1 MHYLN
6 NDPRFYQMTIQILL
20 LIYGIGWLQFDIS
33 WFEVGIL
40 TGSALLTQ
48 YILTKALELP
58 SFEPKSALIS
68 GLSLSLLIRAEEIW
82 LLIFAAVLTIVSK
95 FAFRWKEK
103 HLFNPSNFGIIIM
116 MLISGKIWVSTGQW
130 GNVALFGFSLAC
142 LGGWVVYKA
151 LRSDIVIAFL
161 IFYGMV
167 FFGRALWLGD
177 PLTIPFH
184 QMQNGTF
191 LLFSFFMISDPKMTP
206 NSRIGRIILAFLV
219 AIGAGFVQFVLFR
232 TNGLLWSLAFFSLWI
247 PLLDKW
253 FPAQPYDWRM

>member
-1 MHYLN
+1 M
-6 NDPRFYQMTIQILL
+6 
-20 LIYGIGWLQFDIS
+20 
-33 WFEVGIL
+33 
-40 TGSALLTQ
+40 
-48 YILTKALELP
+48 
-58 SFEPKSALIS
+58 
-68 GLSLSLLIRAEEIW
+68 
-82 LLIFAAVLTIVSK
+82 
-95 FAFRWKEK
+95 
-103 HLFNPSNFGIIIM
+103 M
-116 MLISGKIWVSTGQW
+116 MLISGKVWVSAGQW
-130 GNVALFGFSLAC
+130 GNVALFGFTLAC
-142 LGGWVVYKA
+142 LGGWIVYKA

-177 PLTIPFH
+177 PLTIPLH
-184 QMQNGTF
+184 QIQNGTF

-253 FPAQPYDWRM
+253 FPAQSYQWRQ

>member
-1 MHYLN
+1 MPQLST
-6 NDPRFYQMTIQILL
+6 DPRFYQMAIQLLL
-20 LIYGIGWLQFDIS
+20 LIYGIGWLQFDIG
-33 WFEVGIL
+33 WFEVAIL
-40 TGSALLTQ
+40 TGSTLLTQ
-48 YILTKALELP
+48 YILTKALILP
-58 SFEPKSALIS
+58 FFEPKSALIS
-68 GLSLSLLIRAEEIW
+68 GLSLSLLIRAEESW

-95 FAFRWKEK
+95 FAFRWQGK

-116 MLISGKIWVSTGQW
+116 MLCSGKVWVSTGQW
-130 GNVALFGFSLAC
+130 GNIALFGFTLAC
-142 LGGWVVYKA
+142 CGGWIVYKV

-161 IFYGMV
+161 IFYGV
-167 FFGRALWLGD
+167 ILVGRALWLGD
-177 PLTIPFH
+177 PLTIPLH
-184 QMQNGTF
+184 QIQNGTF

-253 FPAQPYDWRM
+253 FPAQPYDWRT

>member
-1 MHYLN
+1 MQTVR
-6 NDPRFYQMTIQILL
+6 NDPRFYQITVQIVLL
-20 LIYGIGWLQFDIS
+20 FYGIGWLHFEIS
-33 WFEVGIL
+33 WFEVFIL
-40 TGSALLTQ
+40 ISSALCTQ
-48 YILTKALELP
+48 YILTTTLELP
-58 SFEPKSALIS
+58 HFEPKSALIS

-95 FAFRWKEK
+95 FALRWKEK
-103 HLFNPSNFGIIIM
+103 HLFNPSNFGIIAM
-116 MLISGKIWVSTGQW
+116 MLISGKVWVSTGQW
-130 GNVALFGFSLAC
+130 GNVALFGFALAC
-142 LGGWVVYKA
+142 LGGWVVYKS

-161 IFYGMV
+161 ICYIAIFV
-167 FFGRALWLGD
+167 GRAMWLGD
-177 PLTIPFH
+177 PLSIPLH

-219 AIGAGFVQFVLFR
+219 AMGAGFVQFVLFR

-253 FPAQPYDWRM
+253 FPAQSFNWRT

>member
-1 MHYLN
+1 MHIFP
-6 NDPRFYQMTIQILL
+6 NDPRFYQMSIQLLL

-33 WFEVGIL
+33 WLEVGIL

-48 YILTKALELP
+48 YILTKALNLP
-58 SFEPKSALIS
+58 YFEPKSALIS
-68 GLSLSLLIRAEEIW
+68 GLSLGLLIRAEEIW

-95 FAFRWKEK
+95 FAFRWKGK

-116 MLISGKIWVSTGQW
+116 ILFSGKVWVSAGQW
-130 GNVALFGFSLAC
+130 GNVAFFAFTLAC
-142 LGGWVVYKA
+142 MGGWIVYKA

-161 IFYGMV
+161 IFDGMI

-177 PLTIPFH
+177 PLTIPLH
-184 QMQNGTF
+184 QIQNGTF

-206 NSRIGRIILAFLV
+206 NSKIGRIILAFLV

-253 FPAQPYDWRM
+253 FPDQSYQWRQ